1 MTAEP
6 TNIYIVRTTIGQ
18 EKGIA
23 HVIWGRV
30 KKRTE
35 DFQTIKAIL
44 IPEPL
49 KGYIFVEAR
58 SSRDVELAIAGI
70 PHIKGIIPGKILV
83 DEIEHILVPRPPTE
97 DLEIG
102 DIVEITGGPF
112 KGERARVM
120 RIDTSK
126 NEITLELF
134 EAPSPIPVKVHADF
148 LRIVERGE
156 REEAEEEEEEL
167 LEL

>member
-1 MTAEP
+1 MAAEN

-23 HVIWGRV
+23 HVISGRV
-30 KKRTE
+30 STRE
-35 DFQTIKAIL
+35 VDLRAIL
-44 IPEPL
+44 VPEPL
-49 KGYIFVEAR
+49 KGYIFIEAR
-58 SSRDVELAIAGI
+58 SPREVELAIAGI
-70 PHIKGIIPGKILV
+70 PHIKGIIPGKILIN
-83 DEIEHILVPRPPTE
+83 EIEHILIPTPPTE

-126 NEITLELF
+126 DEITLELF

-148 LRIVERGE
+148 IRIVERSE
-156 REEAEEEEEEL
+156 REDTEEEEEEL

>member
-1 MTAEP
+1 MAAEG
-6 TNIYIVRTTIGQ
+6 TNIYVIRTTIGQ

-23 HVIWGRV
+23 HVISGRV
-30 KKRTE
+30 SKR
-35 DFQTIKAIL
+35 QVNLKAIL
-44 IPEPL
+44 VPEPL

-58 SSRDVELAIAGI
+58 SSREVELAIAGI
-70 PHIKGIIPGKILV
+70 PHIKGIIPGKILLQ
-83 DEIEHILVPRPPTE
+83 EIEHILVPRPPTE

-120 RIDTSK
+120 RIDASK
-126 NEITLELF
+126 DEITLELF

-156 REEAEEEEEEL
+156 REELEEEEDL

>member
-1 MTAEP
+1 MAED

-23 HVIWGRV
+23 AVIAGRV
-30 KKRTE
+30 KKRQV
-35 DFQTIKAIL
+35 DLKAIL
-44 IPEPL
+44 VPEPL

-58 SSRDVELAIAGI
+58 SPREVELAIAGI
-70 PHIKGIIPGKILV
+70 PHIKGLIPGKIMIS
-83 DEIEHILVPRPPTE
+83 EIEHILVPKPPTE
-97 DLEIG
+97 DLEVG

-112 KGERARVM
+112 KGEKARVM
-120 RIDTSK
+120 RIDISK
-126 NEITLELF
+126 DEVTLELF

-148 LRIVERGE
+148 IRIIERGE
-156 REEAEEEEEEL
+156 RTETEEEEG

>member
-1 MTAEP
+1 MAEEG
-6 TNIYIVRTTIGQ
+6 TNLYVVRTTIGQ

-23 HVIWGRV
+23 HVISGRV
-30 KKRTE
+30 SKR
-35 DFQTIKAIL
+35 QVNLKAIL
-44 IPEPL
+44 VPEPL
-49 KGYIFVEAR
+49 KGYIFIEAR
-58 SSRDVELAIAGI
+58 SSREVELAIAGI
-70 PHIKGIIPGKILV
+70 PHIKGIIPGKILIQ
-83 DEIEHILVPRPPTE
+83 EIEHILVPRPPTQ
-97 DLEIG
+97 DLENG

-120 RIDTSK
+120 RIDASK
-126 NEITLELF
+126 DEITLELF

-156 REEAEEEEEEL
+156 REELEEEKDI

>member
-1 MTAEP
+1 LAED

-23 HVIWGRV
+23 AVIAGRV
-30 KKRTE
+30 KKRQV
-35 DFQTIKAIL
+35 DLKAIL
-44 IPEPL
+44 VPEPL

-58 SSRDVELAIAGI
+58 SPREVELAIAGI
-70 PHIKGIIPGKILV
+70 PHIKGLIPGKIMIS
-83 DEIEHILVPRPPTE
+83 EIEHILVPKPPTE
-97 DLEIG
+97 DLEVG

-112 KGERARVM
+112 KGEKARVM
-120 RIDTSK
+120 RIDISK
-126 NEITLELF
+126 DEVTLELF

-148 LRIVERGE
+148 IRIIERGE
-156 REEAEEEEEEL
+156 RTETEEEEG

>member
-1 MTAEP
+1 MAED

-23 HVIWGRV
+23 AVIAGRV
-30 KKRTE
+30 KKRQV
-35 DFQTIKAIL
+35 DLKAIL
-44 IPEPL
+44 VPEPL

-70 PHIKGIIPGKILV
+70 PHIKGLIPGKIMIG
-83 DEIEHILVPRPPTE
+83 EIEHILVPRPPTE
-97 DLEIG
+97 DLEVG

-112 KGERARVM
+112 KGEKARVM
-120 RIDTSK
+120 RIDVSK
-126 NEITLELF
+126 DEVTLELF

-148 LRIVERGE
+148 IRIIERGE
-156 REEAEEEEEEL
+156 RTEAEEEA

>member
-1 MTAEP
+1 MATED
-6 TNIYIVRTTIGQ
+6 TNIYVVRTTIGQ

-23 HVIWGRV
+23 HVISGRV
-30 KKRTE
+30 SKRQV
-35 DFQTIKAIL
+35 DLKAIL
-44 IPEPL
+44 VPEPL
-49 KGYIFVEAR
+49 KGYIFIEAR
-58 SSRDVELAIAGI
+58 SSREVELAIAGI
-70 PHIKGIIPGKILV
+70 PHIKGIIPGKILLQ
-83 DEIEHILVPRPPTE
+83 EIEHILVPRPPTE

-120 RIDTSK
+120 RIDASK
-126 NEITLELF
+126 DEITLELF

-156 REEAEEEEEEL
+156 RDELEEEEDI

>member
-1 MTAEP
+1 MAEEG
-6 TNIYIVRTTIGQ
+6 TNLYVVRTTIGQ

-23 HVIWGRV
+23 HVISGRV
-30 KKRTE
+30 SKR
-35 DFQTIKAIL
+35 QVNLKAIL
-44 IPEPL
+44 VPEPL
-49 KGYIFVEAR
+49 KGYIFIEAR
-58 SSRDVELAIAGI
+58 SSREVELAIAGI
-70 PHIKGIIPGKILV
+70 PHIKGIIPGKILLQ
-83 DEIEHILVPRPPTE
+83 EIEHILVPRPPTQ

-120 RIDTSK
+120 RIDASK
-126 NEITLELF
+126 DEITLELF

-156 REEAEEEEEEL
+156 REELEEEKDI

>member
-1 MTAEP
+1 MATED
-6 TNIYIVRTTIGQ
+6 TNIYVVRTTIGQ

-23 HVIWGRV
+23 HVISGRV
-30 KKRTE
+30 SKRQV
-35 DFQTIKAIL
+35 DLKAIL
-44 IPEPL
+44 VPEPL
-49 KGYIFVEAR
+49 KGYIFIEAR
-58 SSRDVELAIAGI
+58 SSREVELAIAGI
-70 PHIKGIIPGKILV
+70 PHIKGIIPGKILLQ
-83 DEIEHILVPRPPTE
+83 EIEHILVPRPPTE

-120 RIDTSK
+120 RIDASK
-126 NEITLELF
+126 DEITLELF

-156 REEAEEEEEEL
+156 REELEEEEDI

>member
-1 MTAEP
+1 MAAEP

-23 HVIWGRV
+23 HVISGRV
-30 KKRTE
+30 TKRQV
-35 DFQTIKAIL
+35 DLKAIL
-44 IPEPL
+44 VPEPL
-49 KGYIFVEAR
+49 KGYIFIEAR
-58 SSRDVELAIAGI
+58 SSREVELAIAGI
-70 PHIKGIIPGKILV
+70 PHIKGIIPGKILLQ
-83 DEIEHILVPRPPTE
+83 EIEHILVPRPPTE

-120 RIDTSK
+120 RIDASK
-126 NEITLELF
+126 DEITLELF

-156 REEAEEEEEEL
+156 RDELEEEEDI

>member
-1 MTAEP
+1 MATET

-23 HVIWGRV
+23 HVISGRV
-30 KKRTE
+30 SKRQV
-35 DFQTIKAIL
+35 DLKAIL
-44 IPEPL
+44 VPEPL
-49 KGYIFVEAR
+49 KGYIFIEAR
-58 SSRDVELAIAGI
+58 SPREVEIAIAGI
-70 PHIKGIIPGKILV
+70 PHIKGIIPGKILIN
-83 DEIEHILVPRPPTE
+83 EIEHILVPRPPTE
-97 DLEIG
+97 DLELG

-120 RIDTSK
+120 RIDSSK
-126 NEITLELF
+126 DEITLELF

-148 LRIVERGE
+148 LRIVERAE
-156 REEAEEEEEEL
+156 RAETREEEKEL

>member
-1 MTAEP
+1 MAAET

-23 HVIWGRV
+23 HVISGRV
-30 KKRTE
+30 SKRQV
-35 DFQTIKAIL
+35 DLKAIL
-44 IPEPL
+44 VPEPL
-49 KGYIFVEAR
+49 KGYIFIEAR
-58 SSRDVELAIAGI
+58 SPREVEIAIAGI
-70 PHIKGIIPGKILV
+70 PHIKGIIPGKILIN
-83 DEIEHILVPRPPTE
+83 EIEHILVPRPPTE
-97 DLEIG
+97 DLELG

-120 RIDTSK
+120 RIDSSK
-126 NEITLELF
+126 DEITLELF

-148 LRIVERGE
+148 LRIVERSE
-156 REEAEEEEEEL
+156 RAETGEEEKEL

>member
-1 MTAEP
+1 MAAEN

-23 HVIWGRV
+23 HVISGRV
-30 KKRTE
+30 STRE
-35 DFQTIKAIL
+35 VDLKAIL
-44 IPEPL
+44 VPEPL
-49 KGYIFVEAR
+49 KGYIFIEAR
-58 SSRDVELAIAGI
+58 SPREVELAIAGI
-70 PHIKGIIPGKILV
+70 PHIKGIIPGKILIN
-83 DEIEHILVPRPPTE
+83 EIEHILIPTPPTE

-126 NEITLELF
+126 DEITLELF
-134 EAPSPIPVKVHADF
+134 EAPSPIPLKVHADF
-148 LRIVERGE
+148 IRIVERSE
-156 REEAEEEEEEL
+156 REDTEEEEEEL

>member
-1 MTAEP
+1 MAAEN

-23 HVIWGRV
+23 HVISGRV
-30 KKRTE
+30 STRE
-35 DFQTIKAIL
+35 VDLRAIL
-44 IPEPL
+44 VPEPL
-49 KGYIFVEAR
+49 KGYIFIEAR
-58 SSRDVELAIAGI
+58 SPREVELAIAGI
-70 PHIKGIIPGKILV
+70 PHIKGIIPGKILIN
-83 DEIEHILVPRPPTE
+83 EIEHILIPTPPTE

-120 RIDTSK
+120 RIDASK
-126 NEITLELF
+126 DEITLELF

-148 LRIVERGE
+148 IRIVERSE
-156 REEAEEEEEEL
+156 REDTEEEEEEL

>member
-1 MTAEP
+1 MAVES

-23 HVIWGRV
+23 HVISGRV
-30 KKRTE
+30 SKRQV
-35 DFQTIKAIL
+35 DLKAIL
-44 IPEPL
+44 VPEPL
-49 KGYIFVEAR
+49 KGYIFIEAR
-58 SSRDVELAIAGI
+58 SPREVEIAIAGI
-70 PHIKGIIPGKILV
+70 PHIKGIIPGKILLK
-83 DEIEHILVPRPPTE
+83 EIEHILIPRPPTE

-120 RIDTSK
+120 RIDASK
-126 NEITLELF
+126 DEITLELF

-148 LRIVERGE
+148 LRIVERRE
-156 REEAEEEEEEL
+156 REETEEEDEEL

>member
-1 MTAEP
+1 MAAEP

-23 HVIWGRV
+23 HVISGRV
-30 KKRTE
+30 TKRQV
-35 DFQTIKAIL
+35 DLKAIL
-44 IPEPL
+44 VPEPL
-49 KGYIFVEAR
+49 KGYIFIEAR
-58 SSRDVELAIAGI
+58 SPREVELAIAGI
-70 PHIKGIIPGKILV
+70 PHIKGIIPGKILIN
-83 DEIEHILVPRPPTE
+83 EIEHILVPRPPTE
-97 DLEIG
+97 DLVIG

-126 NEITLELF
+126 DEITLELF
-134 EAPSPIPVKVHADF
+134 EAPSPIPVTVHADF
-148 LRIVERGE
+148 LRIVERKE
-156 REEAEEEEEEL
+156 REETEEEEEL

>member
-1 MTAEP
+1 MAEET

-23 HVIWGRV
+23 HVISGRV
-30 KKRTE
+30 SKRQV
-35 DFQTIKAIL
+35 DLKAIL
-44 IPEPL
+44 VPEPL
-49 KGYIFVEAR
+49 KGYIFIEAR
-58 SSRDVELAIAGI
+58 SPREVELAIAGI
-70 PHIKGIIPGKILV
+70 PHIKGIIPGKILI

-102 DIVEITGGPF
+102 AIVEITGGPF

-126 NEITLELF
+126 DEITLELF

-148 LRIVERGE
+148 LRIVER
-156 REEAEEEEEEL
+156 RPTEELEEEEEEDL
-167 LEL
+167 LKL